1 MPIYEFYCGD
11 CHRVYSFL
19 SRAIDTRKRPSCPRC
34 GRPDLSRRIS
44 AFAIS
49 KGRKEP
55 SLGGEASEQA
65 DQRLQQAMESLAG
78 DAEAMNQE
86 DPRQAA
92 RVMRKLFDAAGMPVG
107 AGMDEALRRMEAGE
121 DPEKIET
128 EMGDVFEEDP
138 LAAEVKKG
146 LGGLRHK
153 LRPPTV
159 DPDLYEM

>member
-19 SRAIDTRKRPSCPRC
+19 SRAVDTRKRPSCPRC
-34 GRPDLSRRIS
+34 GRRELSRRVS

-55 SLGGEASEQA
+55 AVGGEASELA
-65 DQRLQQAMESLAG
+65 DQRLQHAMESLAG
-78 DAEAMNQE
+78 DAEGMNDE

-92 RVMRKLFDAAGMPVG
+92 RVMRKLFDAAGMPMG
-107 AGMDEALRRMEAGE
+107 AGMEEALRRMEAGE

-128 EMGDVFEEDP
+128 EMGDVFENDP
-138 LAAEVKKG
+138 FAADIKKG
-146 LGGLRHK
+146 LGGLRHR

>member
-55 SLGGEASEQA
+55 TLGGEASDQA
-65 DQRLQQAMESLAG
+65 DQRLQQAMESLGG
-78 DAEAMNQE
+78 DAEAMNEE

-92 RVMRKLFDAAGMPVG
+92 RVMRKLFDAAGLPMG
-107 AGMDEALRRMEAGE
+107 AGMEEALRRMEAGE

-138 LAAEVKKG
+138 FAAEEKG

>member
-1 MPIYEFYCGD
+1 MPIYEFYCDD

-19 SRAIDTRKRPSCPRC
+19 SRAIDTRKHPSCPRC
-34 GRPDLSRRIS
+34 GRPDLSRRVS

-55 SLGGEASEQA
+55 TLGGEGTEQA

-78 DAEAMNQE
+78 GAEGMDGE

-92 RVMRKLFDAAGMPVG
+92 RVMRRLFDDAGMPMG
-107 AGMDEALRRMEAGE
+107 AGMQEALRRMEAGE

-138 LAAEVKKG
+138 FAADVKKG
-146 LGGLRHK
+146 LGSLRHK

-159 DPDLYEM
+159 DPGLYEM